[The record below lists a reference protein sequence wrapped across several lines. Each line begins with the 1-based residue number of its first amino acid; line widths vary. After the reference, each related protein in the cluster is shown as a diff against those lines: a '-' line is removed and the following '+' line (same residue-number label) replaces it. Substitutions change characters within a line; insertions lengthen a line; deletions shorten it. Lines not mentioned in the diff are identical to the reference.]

1 MNNETN
7 ESNNIMNQQK
17 IDNHNH
23 KENGAIINS
32 KCKFK
37 KIKSSCISNNNFCEI
52 ASPSRRNFKKIE
64 NFLKQSLKIK
74 HSMTHKK
81 EKNEIE
87 INKKNTI
94 NSINQDFLNEQSKKN
109 IWGGSISPKIIRK
122 MKIDD
127 NDMIKKKILLIYF
140 K

>member
-1 MNNETN
+1 
-7 ESNNIMNQQK
+7 
-17 IDNHNH
+17 
-23 KENGAIINS
+23 
-32 KCKFK
+32 
-37 KIKSSCISNNNFCEI
+37 
-52 ASPSRRNFKKIE
+52 
-64 NFLKQSLKIK
+64 
-74 HSMTHKK
+74 MTHKK